1 MTSAVDVTPL
11 GKSNE
16 MLADQALQVVL
27 GQLSFDQDS
36 SSFASRTL
44 CMIPSEAATLGRHH
58 LHPFARTEVST
69 VSPAC
74 VVSPNGM
81 SLACLAQETSVS
93 DLIAIFGMALQQ
105 FVPRMAWSEL
115 NQRSSGPDRRL

>member
-36 SSFASRTL
+36 SSFANRTI
-44 CMIPSEAATLGRHH
+44 CMIPWEAATLGRHH

-74 VVSPNGM
+74 WVSPNGM
-81 SLACLAQETSVS
+81 SLGMSGPGNAGERLNCH
-93 DLIAIFGMALQQ
+93 FGMALQQ
-105 FVPRMAWSEL
+105 IRAAHGMV
-115 NQRSSGPDRRL
+115 